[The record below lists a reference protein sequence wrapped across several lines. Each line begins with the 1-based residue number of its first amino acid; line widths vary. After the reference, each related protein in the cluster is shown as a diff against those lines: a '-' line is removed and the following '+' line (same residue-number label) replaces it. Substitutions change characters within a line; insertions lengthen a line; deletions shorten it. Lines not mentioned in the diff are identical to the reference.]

1 MGAIDQ
7 PHRTTPMELAVSPI
21 RYNPDPGDMIIAQ
34 DHQAN
39 VLYESQSLVHDGKL
53 PALRILEDKINRQ
66 QNGTGTLSET
76 SGDETY
82 SITLAH
88 GKRVEAGVLREDH
101 SADVARYN
109 ADGSVDET
117 IMTELGSTHQHF
129 GSDGKLHSEEHEM
142 TLNDGRHSAD
152 HLEYDH
158 SGQML
163 SSDIRV
169 LDPKTGEV
177 DSIHDHA
184 LPDGGGLRIEKSPS
198 GDSVVMTKPDGSS
211 VLDSVLPDGTKVHQE
226 TDAAGNT
233 LFTDTTNPQTGV
245 ITHAVPKPD
254 GTAMRLEQRKL

>member
-7 PHRTTPMELAVSPI
+7 PHTTTPTEMSAVPI

-34 DHQAN
+34 DHHAN

-53 PALRILEDKINRQ
+53 PELRILEDKIKRQ
-66 QNGTGTLSET
+66 QNGTGTLAQT

-82 SITLAH
+82 SITLAN
-88 GKRVEAGVLREDH
+88 GKRVEAGVVRSDH

-117 IMTELGSTHQHF
+117 IVTELGSTHKHF

-152 HLEYDH
+152 HLEYDQ
-158 SGQML
+158 SGQLL

-169 LDPKTGEV
+169 RDPKTGEI
-177 DSIHDHA
+177 DSIHDRA
-184 LPDGGGLRIEKSPS
+184 LPDGGGLRIEKSPG
-198 GDSVVMTKPDGSS
+198 GDSVVLTKPDGSS
-211 VLDSVLPDGTKVHQE
+211 VLDSVIPDGTKVHQE
-226 TDAAGNT
+226 TDKGGNV
-233 LFTDTTNPQTGV
+233 LYTDITDPKTGV
-245 ITHAVPKPD
+245 ITHQVPKP
-254 GTAMRLEQRKL
+254 GGVAQSFQRREL